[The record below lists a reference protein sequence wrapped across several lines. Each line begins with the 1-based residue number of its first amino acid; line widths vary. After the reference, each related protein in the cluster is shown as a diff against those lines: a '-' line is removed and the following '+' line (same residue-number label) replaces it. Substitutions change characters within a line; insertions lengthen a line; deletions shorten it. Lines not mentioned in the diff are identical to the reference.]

1 MVWRYIKYS
10 LSKAIHSGNFFL
22 VLGKYEESW
31 QEIEKLN
38 GVERRLSNMQRLQL
52 RLWHMD
58 YMISVKETDLLQKVL
73 KEPQKL
79 SLKRVVL

>member
-1 MVWRYIKYS
+1 MVWCYIKYS

-22 VLGKYEESW
+22 VLGRYEESW
-31 QEIEKLN
+31 QEIEKVN
-38 GVERRLSNMQRLQL
+38 GLERRLSNMQRLQL

-79 SLKRVVL
+79 SLKRVAL

>member
-1 MVWRYIKYS
+1 M
-10 LSKAIHSGNFFL
+10 
-22 VLGKYEESW
+22 LGRYEESW
-31 QEIEKLN
+31 QEIEKVN
-38 GVERRLSNMQRLQL
+38 GLERRLSNMQRLQL

-79 SLKRVVL
+79 SLKRVAL

>member
-10 LSKAIHSGNFFL
+10 LSKAIYSGNFFL
-22 VLGKYEESW
+22 VLGRYEESW

-58 YMISVKETDLLQKVL
+58 YMISVKEQIYL
-73 KEPQKL
+73 KKSWKKQRRIWN
-79 SLKRVVL
+79 S